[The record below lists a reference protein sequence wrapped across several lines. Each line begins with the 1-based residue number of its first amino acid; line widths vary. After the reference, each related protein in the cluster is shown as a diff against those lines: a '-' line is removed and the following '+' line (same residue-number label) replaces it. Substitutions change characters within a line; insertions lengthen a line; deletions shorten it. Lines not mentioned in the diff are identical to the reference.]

1 MASYTVSVRVDPAWV
16 QHFRDTDIRLCT
28 AFGVKSNYSGTEY
41 NIIATSEG
49 LPNPPVYPPGL
60 HPRSMLTTT
69 CKIPR
74 L

>member
-1 MASYTVSVRVDPAWV
+1 MASYRVSVRIDPAWV

-49 LPNPPVYPPGL
+49 LL
-60 HPRSMLTTT
+60 HPVTAHMYLLLTTR
-69 CKIPR
+69 KIPR
-74 L
+74 P